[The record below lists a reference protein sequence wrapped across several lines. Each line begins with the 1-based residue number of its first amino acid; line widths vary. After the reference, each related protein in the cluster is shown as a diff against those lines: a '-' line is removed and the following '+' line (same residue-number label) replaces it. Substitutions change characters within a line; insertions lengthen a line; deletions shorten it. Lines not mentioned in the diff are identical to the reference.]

1 MEEIRKAYE
10 EIFDSIEDAVQMKK
24 MTPALILLYT
34 SMDSF
39 SALTGSCTHNPDAEK
54 GFMSWV
60 KTWMLK
66 KNPLP
71 CNERDLYSEKCRI
84 LSHPVS
90 DQEKELLADARE
102 IYYVSGNADIHFLQ
116 NLIEMTGKSD
126 TAVSA
131 RFEDI
136 FEAFRNGVKD
146 CLYHFEM
153 DMSVRNIFKDKA
165 RDSFAMA
172 ALQV

>member
-24 MTPALILLYT
+24 MTPAIILLYT

-39 SALTGSCTHNPDAEK
+39 SALTGSCMHDPDAER

-60 KTWMLK
+60 KTWMLE

-84 LSHPVS
+84 LCHPVS
-90 DQEKELLADARE
+90 DQEKEILADARE
-102 IYYVSGNADIHFLQ
+102 IYYVSGNADNHFLQ

-136 FEAFRNGVKD
+136 LEAFKNAVND
-146 CLYHFEM
+146 CLYHYEM
-153 DMSVRNIFKDKA
+153 DMSVKSIFRDKA
-165 RDSFAMA
+165 GDSFTLA